1 MYFVGIL
8 VSCINVL
15 QHRICTMI
23 IFNATAQH
31 AVSNF
36 GQYDIEQFVPNN
48 PFSMRLPVHKKG
60 EVSDTAV
67 TLS

>member
-1 MYFVGIL
+1 
-8 VSCINVL
+8 
-15 QHRICTMI
+15 MI

-36 GQYDIEQFVPNN
+36 GQYDIYQFVPNN

-67 TLS
+67 TLSW